1 MVNRL
6 DFLEKNKENSS
17 LKELMRCTY
26 TSLLVVYL
34 PYNNAS

>member
-6 DFLEKNKENSS
+6 DFLEKNKDNSS

-34 PYNNAS
+34 PNNNAS